1 MQSLGD
7 AMPPMRKVKIIAVV
21 LVGFFLSAQHP
32 ILARSGESALD
43 KQADKL
49 FNKGA
54 LS

>member
-1 MQSLGD
+1 
-7 AMPPMRKVKIIAVV
+7 MRKVKIIAVV
-21 LVGFFLSAQHP
+21 LVGFFPVRTAS